1 MSDVRQSFILP
12 GMPMTY
18 SSQALCLIL
27 ICPILILSVVA
38 KPESAQA
45 SDCVNSACI
54 DVYTLNGRIVIEA
67 HKGGAATPKP
77 VVTPT
82 KKSTP
87 RAVAKPL
94 IRVTPRPIVKSAP
107 VKPRK
112 VIVRKPVVRKATP
125 TLAAGASLS
134 DKLTKL
140 LPTATIS
147 HQPTSSALADVA
159 VIYWC
164 NLPSVFNTKVAIIGE
179 VIDVTMRA
187 SFIWSFGDGGF
198 YATTVPGG
206 PYPSQQIMHTYT
218 KPGTYVVTM
227 LATWGGTWTHNAVAR
242 AITGEVRKLSVTTIH
257 VVAAPTVL
265 SN

>member
-18 SSQALCLIL
+18 SSRTLCLIL
-27 ICPILILSVVA
+27 ICPILVLSVVDRPA
-38 KPESAQA
+38 NAQA
-45 SDCVNSACI
+45 SDCVSACI

-67 HKGGAATPKP
+67 HKDGGAPPKPLAAPTKKRLPKSSVQPSIRATPK
-77 VVTPT
+77 
-82 KKSTP
+82 
-87 RAVAKPL
+87 
-94 IRVTPRPIVKSAP
+94 PIVKSAP

-112 VIVRKPVVRKATP
+112 VIVRKPVVRKVIP

-140 LPTATIS
+140 LPTASIS

-198 YATTVPGG
+198 YATTIPGG
-206 PYPSQQIMHTYT
+206 PYPSQAIMHTYT

-242 AITGEVRKLSVTTIH
+242 AITGEVRKISVTTIH

>member
-1 MSDVRQSFILP
+1 M
-12 GMPMTY
+12 
-18 SSQALCLIL
+18 
-27 ICPILILSVVA
+27 
-38 KPESAQA
+38 
-45 SDCVNSACI
+45 
-54 DVYTLNGRIVIEA
+54 YTLNGRIVIEA

-112 VIVRKPVVRKATP
+112 VIVRKPVVRKAIP

-218 KPGTYVVTM
+218 KPGIYVVTM